1 MFYSV
6 TTYVASLWQV
16 GVLLCDKF
24 VWRTTLWRVCGE
36 FVKKIKTR
44 CHDFFETPYHTMV
57 FYTHIKVIR
66 VRCVNDDFDVFV
78 KQNVV
83 SYMSFSS
90 KRISKITT
98 DTTHTHH
105 IRTYMLYTL
114 YVLLC
119 DDLCG
124 EFVFYSVM
132 TFAKHIHIH
141 DITCPT
147 HTWYFTHKY
156 MWWVWVVWM
165 MIFMSL

>member
-1 MFYSV
+1 M
-6 TTYVASLWQV
+6 AS
-16 GVLLCDKF
+16 
-24 VWRTTLWRVCGE
+24 LWRVCGE

-57 FYTHIKVIR
+57 FYTHINVIR
-66 VRCVNDDFDVFV
+66 VRCVNDNFDVFV

-90 KRISKITT
+90 KRISKITSN
-98 DTTHTHH
+98 TTHTHH

-132 TFAKHIHIH
+132 TFAKH
-141 DITCPT
+141 T
-147 HTWYFTHKY
+147 HT
-156 MWWVWVVWM
+156 
-165 MIFMSL
+165 